1 MAEPTIMGHSVGLV
15 FVHVSF
21 ATKRLNHHHL
31 WHGHGG
37 GYTVAR
43 GRAVVVGMFLS
54 QAMDSVP

>member
-1 MAEPTIMGHSVGLV
+1 MAEPTITGHSIGLV
-15 FVHVSF
+15 YIHVSF

-31 WHGHGG
+31 WHGRVG

-43 GRAVVVGMFLS
+43 VEPSLLEYFS